1 MAQQITLSIASISPD
16 IQDSATFSITPPS
29 GTVNGSASI
38 TVTKS
43 QLQGLV
49 LNLSDDTITSVTV
62 TATSGVCSGVA
73 TDVVEWLLPNAT
85 PTPTPTATPTVTP
98 TNTPTPTPTITPTPT
113 PTVTPTQGVTPTP
126 TITPTPTV
134 TPTVTPT
141 EPAVTPTPTP
151 TDPTPPVTPTPTVT
165 PTYYRFENCDSGLL
179 VFQSNGIT
187 SEPAANARYTDGV
200 DDFIYT
206 GVFTTQPG
214 PIVTNLTGPTGTGCP
229 TPTPSPVPVW
239 YQMTDCADSSTKY
252 SQQYNQGDFAINERV
267 TSAGGLTLVITGE
280 GLADPGVTLYAIT
293 TTGLTGCPAS
303 TTPTPTTTFFYQLTP
318 CDGNTQNSIYG
329 YSTTQRTSGFTVN
342 YFSNIYT
349 YYDVDQLEQ
358 GVINLDSLS
367 TATCSQPTP
376 TPTVTPTTLYYYQLT
391 PCDGNTQNSIYG
403 YSTTQRSS
411 GYAINYFS
419 NIYTYYDVDPG
430 NTGTINLDQ
439 YVEASCT
446 ESVPTPAP
454 ATTPTPTP
462 TASNLTDFYR
472 TISYGDGTQACCQV
486 TTTPIYFSPD
496 PGSITGNFNSTTA
509 YTDAAG
515 TTPFN
520 GGGGYYG
527 INDGGGIAADLFYVV
542 IGTGGAVT
550 LVNDCA
556 VDCGGGEA
564 TS

>member
-98 TNTPTPTPTITPTPT
+98 TNTPTVTPTVTPTLAITPTPTPTDPAPPPTPT
-113 PTVTPTQGVTPTP
+113 PTVTP
-126 TITPTPTV
+126 ITPTPTV
-134 TPTVTPT
+134 TPITPTPTPT
-141 EPAVTPTPTP
+141 EPAVTPTPT
-151 TDPTPPVTPTPTVT
+151 VTPI
-165 PTYYRFENCDSGLL
+165 YYRFENCDSGLL
-179 VFQSNGIT
+179 VFQTNGIT
-187 SEPAANARYTDGV
+187 SEPAANARYTDGI
-200 DDFIYT
+200 DDFRYT
-206 GVFTTQPG
+206 GVSTTQPG
-214 PIVTNLTGPTGTGCP
+214 TIVTNLSGPTGTGCP
-229 TPTPSPVPVW
+229 QTVTPTPTITEYFYFMRPCGQNVDRVVRTETSLVVGSGEN
-239 YQMTDCADSSTKY
+239 DSSAFSINGTCYYPY
-252 SQQYNQGDFAINERV
+252 STANSIDFNNQAGDLA
-267 TSAGGLTLVITGE
+267 SYDAGVVSYSI
-280 GLADPGVTLYAIT
+280 
-293 TTGLTGCPAS
+293 GCSQCQGPAP
-303 TTPTPTTTFFYQLTP
+303 TPTPTPTTTTYFYQLTP
-318 CDGNTQNSIYG
+318 CDGNTSNSIYG
-329 YSTTQRTSGFTVN
+329 YSTTQRTNGFTVN

-349 YYDVDQLEQ
+349 YYDVDPQEQ

-367 TATCSQPTP
+367 TASCSGTVPTP
-376 TPTVTPTTLYYYQLT
+376 TPTVTPTAA
-391 PCDGNTQNSIYG
+391 P
-403 YSTTQRSS
+403 
-411 GYAINYFS
+411 
-419 NIYTYYDVDPG
+419 
-430 NTGTINLDQ
+430 
-439 YVEASCT
+439 
-446 ESVPTPAP
+446 P
-454 ATTPTPTP
+454 AT
-462 TASNLTDFYR
+462 NLTNFFR
-472 TISYGDGTQACCQV
+472 TISYGDGTQACCQI

-509 YTDAAG
+509 YTDAGG

-527 INDGGGIAADLFYVV
+527 INDSGGVAADQFYVV

-550 LVNDCA
+550 FVNDCST
-556 VDCGGGEA
+556 DCGGGGA